1 MWPKVLASSENCWNK
16 ISSMT
21 FITFMKHKWGFEKIV
36 LECYTVEK
44 YSGLKKIATPWNKK
58 AQEKSIWVK
67 KSLNFMYLNKLCSLF
82 Q

>member
-44 YSGLKKIATPWNKK
+44 YSGLKKIAPPLK
-58 AQEKSIWVK
+58 
-67 KSLNFMYLNKLCSLF
+67 
-82 Q
+82 